1 MDKTHDNIMENVKEI
16 LRESNW
22 VKEEAGEFNYEIFP
36 GSYDET
42 ILGKDVLKSIMES
55 TDPRETFSES
65 LMEMADDYKYD
76 YGINFLMDE
85 IKEEYRK
92 MGLEDSFEE
101 TEDEIRDFLLEN
113 VTFYYDEAN
122 FTQPLN
128 VTLMMDTGDLNY
140 DFTLCNLL
148 NYYSRFEEGEIQE
161 ESPVLWLCREMG
173 EEEGL
178 RKILSYYHD
187 ERDDTPRPEVSPFI
201 ESVERE
207 LINGASHMLQLT
219 FLFQLDLPEYISLKE
234 AIAAEKYHDKSYDIA
249 GRSGNGAVTI
259 SKKTTCG
266 LMDFWNGGGSL
277 FEIELP
283 KDLEI
288 PIRMIHDV
296 TIDELNSRWGVQKVY
311 GFLGEPW
318 KRGEILNIRPHTDHE
333 LRIEAPELPEIPEIK
348 GKAEEVLPR
357 AKELSIKLKVPVKVY
372 DTSAG
377 GKDFSIFDNGREYNY
392 GFDETAAKRIEEKGK
407 KKDLSR

>member
-1 MDKTHDNIMENVKEI
+1 
-16 LRESNW
+16 
-22 VKEEAGEFNYEIFP
+22 
-36 GSYDET
+36 
-42 ILGKDVLKSIMES
+42 
-55 TDPRETFSES
+55 
-65 LMEMADDYKYD
+65 
-76 YGINFLMDE
+76 MDE

-92 MGLEDSFEE
+92 LGLEDSFEE
-101 TEDEIRDFLLEN
+101 TEDEIRDFLLEY

-128 VTLMMDTGDLNY
+128 VTLLMDTGDLNY

-187 ERDDTPRPEVSPFI
+187 ERDDAPRPEVSPFI

-219 FLFQLDLPEYISLKE
+219 FLFQLNLPEYISLKE
-234 AIAAEKYHDKSYDIA
+234 AIAAEKDLDKSYDIA

-259 SKKTTCG
+259 SQKTTCG

-277 FEIELP
+277 FEIDLP

-288 PIRMIHDV
+288 PIRMIQDV

-318 KRGEILNIRPHTDHE
+318 KRGEILNIRTHTDHD
-333 LRIEAPELPEIPEIK
+333 LRIEDPSAPGK
-348 GKAEEVLPR
+348 AVCYGKAEKVLPL
-357 AKELSIKLKVPVKVY
+357 AKEISEKGKGSIKVFDVT
-372 DTSAG
+372 D
-377 GKDFSIFDNGREYNY
+377 GKDFSIFDNGREYSY
-392 GFDETAAKRIEEKGK
+392 GFNEAAAKRIEKKGK
-407 KKDLSR
+407 KKELSK